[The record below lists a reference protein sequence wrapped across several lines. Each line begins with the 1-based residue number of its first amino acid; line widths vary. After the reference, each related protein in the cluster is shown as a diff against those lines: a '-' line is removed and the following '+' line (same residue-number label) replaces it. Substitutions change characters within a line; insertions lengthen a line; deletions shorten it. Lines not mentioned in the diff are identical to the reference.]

1 MPCWA
6 SGQRP
11 SVRSRDPDAWRP
23 DERRRVGAGV
33 APRDAARQ
41 RGGRGSRRK
50 DAFNSL
56 APTGDAAALD
66 RVLDPEF
73 PKLVRAIYGIAAP
86 PAPRT
91 DLVTIFL
98 TGIPG
103 LNQPANA
110 TPSEQLRL
118 NVAVPH
124 NPNPHPLGVL
134 GGDAQGFPNG
144 RRLADDATD
153 VIVRAAMGARRSHP
167 RSMWRRTTV
176 WATASTGTTAR
187 SGRRFRMS
195 RPPIPGLNV
204 VAPTPEP

>member
-1 MPCWA
+1 MPL
-6 SGQRP
+6 
-11 SVRSRDPDAWRP
+11 VN
-23 DERRRVGAGV
+23 EVVVGLA
-33 APRDAARQ
+33 
-41 RGGRGSRRK
+41 RK

-153 VIVRAAMGARRSHP
+153 VIVRAAMGATPFTPAFNVAPNNRLGDGVDRNDRP
-167 RSMWRRTTV
+167 FRTTFPYV
-176 WATASTGTTAR
+176 AAAY
-187 SGRRFRMS
+187 SGN
-195 RPPIPGLNV
+195 LNV